1 MHFSKTLLSCLMAT
15 AGARRTADSAA
26 LLVDE
31 VLPEQPM
38 RQWVLSFPFPLRF
51 RRSCAIGGR

>member
-31 VLPEQPM
+31 VLPNSPC
-38 RQWVLSFPFPLRF
+38 VSG
-51 RRSCAIGGR
+51 C